1 MNLEKCVLVG
11 LDEVVGFHK
20 LEKILT
26 FDGKFNETVVNELYS
41 NIPKNIAPMGNT
53 FDGGHILEEGL

>member
-26 FDGKFNETVVNELYS
+26 FDRKFNETVVNELYS

-53 FDGGHILEEGL
+53 F